1 MGGLTAGRPRKLA
14 SDGSSTAKRLP
25 LNMKA
30 SPELRRRIEGAA
42 KKSGLSL
49 AQEVERRL
57 IASFEYEGAADYLR
71 KALGLDAE

>member
-1 MGGLTAGRPRKLA
+1 MGGVTAGRPKKL
-14 SDGSSTAKRLP
+14 SPDGSSTAKRHP

-30 SPELRRRIEGAA
+30 SPELRRRIEDAA

-57 IASFEYEGAADYLR
+57 IASFDYEDAADYLR
-71 KALGLDAE
+71 QALRLTND